1 MKVLT
6 LQITKENFQAILKGE
21 QKVETRNVL
30 PTTKKRYIIEH
41 DKEDGTLGIETIKY
55 DALYLI
61 NGRKPNS
68 PRLKVKVTKTEFI
81 FEVDENDEEV
91 YFEYEK
97 DKYTLI
103 CWMEYSLGEVFEK
116 ENC

>member
-21 QKVETRNVL
+21 QKVESRYVL
-30 PTTKKRYIIEH
+30 PTTAKRYIIQHEK
-41 DKEDGTLGIETIKY
+41 DNGDTDIEVIKY

-68 PRLKVKVTKTEFI
+68 PRLKVKVISAECLLGW
-81 FEVDENDEEV
+81 DENK
-91 YFEYEK
+91 EYVTYLYKGES
-97 DKYTLI
+97 YI
-103 CWMEYSLGEVFEK
+103 VSWMEYTLGEVFEK